1 LGFAQQ
7 TGSHNQFHF
16 HLAEESLMT
25 EHTLAPIELN
35 DDELLAVSGGRASAH
50 AHSAIVQVIS
60 QSVGVAQLGGDVSV
74 GGTGATSVTN
84 ATFSETF
91 SATTN
96 TNQTATNTN
105 SGSAT
110 STATATNS

>member
-1 LGFAQQ
+1 
-7 TGSHNQFHF
+7 
-16 HLAEESLMT
+16 MT
-25 EHTLAPIELN
+25 EQTLAPIELT
-35 DDELLAVSGGRASAH
+35 DEELVAVSGGRASAH

>member
-1 LGFAQQ
+1 
-7 TGSHNQFHF
+7 
-16 HLAEESLMT
+16 MT
-25 EHTLAPIELN
+25 EQTLAPIELT
-35 DDELLAVSGGRASAH
+35 DEELVAVSGGRASAR

>member
-1 LGFAQQ
+1 
-7 TGSHNQFHF
+7 
-16 HLAEESLMT
+16 MT
-25 EHTLAPIELN
+25 DHAPIELN
-35 DDELLAVSGGRASAH
+35 DDELLAVSGGNPRGGSASAH

-91 SATTN
+91 SAITT
-96 TNQTATNTN
+96 TTQTATNSNT
-105 SGSAT
+105 GSAT
-110 STATATNS
+110 STASAANS